1 MATNTFE
8 RKIEIKSKESI
19 NKLMDVMKSEAPKK
33 SLSKHPFS
41 TRDRKECSIIKK
53 ILIPLGM
60 LIKEIAR
67 IPDNEQPMVQM
78 IRKIM

>member
-33 SLSKHPFS
+33 PLSKHPFS
-41 TRDRKECSIIKK
+41 TRERERSAVLLKRYLSH
-53 ILIPLGM
+53 
-60 LIKEIAR
+60 
-67 IPDNEQPMVQM
+67 
-78 IRKIM
+78 